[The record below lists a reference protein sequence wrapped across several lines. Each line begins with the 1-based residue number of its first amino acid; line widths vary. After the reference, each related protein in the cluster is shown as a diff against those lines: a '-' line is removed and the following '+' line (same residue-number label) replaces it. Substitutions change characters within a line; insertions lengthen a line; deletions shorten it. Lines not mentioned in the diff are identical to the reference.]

1 MTGERDLKRLIE
13 GMRPLLDP
21 LDWAY
26 ALAPAGTVVPEAW
39 ATIREAEGVTVI
51 APWSELQGRGWPLS
65 GPWARITLTIHS
77 SLDAV
82 GLTAAVSDA
91 LAQAGIPA
99 NLIAGWHHDHIFLPR
114 DHADAAMAAL
124 QTLAGP
130 A

>member
-13 GMRPLLDP
+13 GMRPMLDP
-21 LDWAY
+21 RDWAY

-51 APWSELQGRGWPLS
+51 APWSDLQGRGWPLS

-82 GLTAAVSDA
+82 GLTAAVSHA

-114 DHADAAMAAL
+114 DQAAGAMTAL
-124 QTLAGP
+124 QVLAGT